1 MDSVSVTTCIAGGG
15 PAGMMLGYLLARA
28 GVDVLVLERHAD
40 FLRDFRGDTLHPST
54 LEVMADLGLADE
66 LLALPHQELPF
77 LRVLVGD
84 TDAILADFRHLPSRY
99 KYIAMVPQWDF
110 LNFLAEKASRYSPF
124 TLRMSSDVTELIEER
139 GRVVGLRARTSQGD
153 LEVRCDLV
161 VGCDGRHSVVRER
174 AQLRQHELGAPIDV
188 LFFRLTRHPD
198 DPSEALGRLAGG
210 RAFILIG
217 RPEHWQCGFAIPKG
231 AVDALR
237 TRGLPALRADVAR
250 LAPFLA
256 DRVDEIA
263 DWADIPLLSVRVDRL
278 VRWYRPGL
286 LCIGDAAHA
295 MSPVGGVGINLAI
308 QDAVAAANVAAAPLL
323 ARQLSVH
330 DLERIQ
336 RRREWPTRVTQRLQV
351 AIQNRVLG
359 PAVSGDNGAPPLAA
373 RLFARLTRATPL
385 ARLNGRL
392 VGLGVRPEHPR
403 PLR

>member
-66 LLALPHQELPF
+66 LLALPHQKLPS
-77 LRVLVGD
+77 LRVVVGD
-84 TDAILADFRHLPSRY
+84 TEAILADFRHLPSRY
-99 KYIAMVPQWDF
+99 RYIAMVPQWDF

-124 TLRMSSDVTELIEER
+124 TLRMSSDVTVVVEER
-139 GRVVGLRARTSQGD
+139 GSVVGLRARTPQGD

-174 AQLRQHELGAPIDV
+174 AQLRRNEFGAPIDV
-188 LFFRLTRHPD
+188 LFFRLTRRPD
-198 DPSEALGRLAGG
+198 DPGEALGRLAGG
-210 RAFILIG
+210 RGLILIG

-237 TRGLPALRADVAR
+237 TRGLPAFRDDVAR

-256 DRVDEIA
+256 DRVDEIT

-295 MSPVGGVGINLAI
+295 MSPV
-308 QDAVAAANVAAAPLL
+308 D
-323 ARQLSVH
+323 R
-330 DLERIQ
+330 
-336 RRREWPTRVTQRLQV
+336 W
-351 AIQNRVLG
+351 
-359 PAVSGDNGAPPLAA
+359 PLASSRASPA
-373 RLFARLTRATPL
+373 RRACRGSTAGWSASAFALSTHGSRMPRLTT
-385 ARLNGRL
+385 
-392 VGLGVRPEHPR
+392 
-403 PLR
+403 